1 MNTIISGIAGIAG
14 IADRIRKKRSIG
26 LPPGTPVF
34 TGEKT
39 PESANASIMVIDFN
53 DSGFTE
59 NAAPSIEECIPGPN
73 FDMTRW
79 IMVSGLGDVEKIQ
92 SAGKAFNLHPLITED
107 ILDMHQTPKIDIYS
121 DIIFLVLRSLCV
133 SPDGGLAT
141 EQLSIINGKNYVIT
155 FQEKKSPVFDNI
167 INRIKTNS
175 GRLRREKA
183 DYLLYVL
190 VDCIV
195 DNYFEVT
202 DRLDETLEEM
212 EDVLTSSRASLAQ
225 LRRIHTLRHAVT
237 TLRKSVRPL
246 VHIVN
251 ELRHEELPN
260 SQTNLTIY
268 FKDLYDH
275 IFQVVETI
283 ETHRDMI
290 TVLLDLYLSS
300 INNQINKIMQ
310 FLTLI
315 GTIFLPLTF
324 ITSLYGMNFEY
335 MPELKWHYGYFYALG
350 LMAVTAV
357 CMALYFKLKKWI

>member
-1 MNTIISGIAGIAG
+1 MNTIISSLSSITGK
-14 IADRIRKKRSIG
+14 IRRKHPTG

-34 TGEKT
+34 TGEAT
-39 PESANASIMVIDFN
+39 PESTTASIMVIDFS

-59 NAAPSIEECIPGPN
+59 SEAPSIEECIPGPD

-92 SAGKAFNLHPLITED
+92 RAGKAFNLHPLITED
-107 ILDMHQTPKIDIYS
+107 ILDMHQSPKIDIYS
-121 DIIFLVLRSLCV
+121 DIVFLVLKSLSV
-133 SPDGGLAT
+133 NKEGKLAS
-141 EQLSIINGKNYVIT
+141 EHLSIIYGKNYVIT

-167 INRIKTNS
+167 IARIKTNS
-175 GRLRREKA
+175 GRLRKEKS

-190 VDCIV
+190 VDSIV
-195 DNYFEVT
+195 DNYFDVT
-202 DRLDETLEEM
+202 DSLDEALEDM
-212 EDVLTSSRASLAQ
+212 ESLLTSSKATIEH
-225 LRRIHTLRHAVT
+225 LRKIHSLRHAVT
-237 TLRKSVRPL
+237 ILRKSVRPL

-260 SQTNLTIY
+260 SQTNLSIY

-283 ETHRDMI
+283 EIHRDMT

-310 FLTLI
+310 FLTLV

-350 LMAVTAV
+350 VMGATAAAMAI
-357 CMALYFKLKKWI
+357 YFKRKRWI

>member
-1 MNTIISGIAGIAG
+1 MNISIANITSQF
-14 IADRIRKKRSIG
+14 RRKRSTG

-39 PESANASIMVIDFN
+39 PETAISSITVIDFG
-53 DSGFTE
+53 DGGFSE
-59 NAAPSIEECIPGPN
+59 KEAVSIEECIPGTS

-79 IMVSGLGDVEKIQ
+79 ILVSGLGDVENIQ
-92 SAGKAFNLHPLITED
+92 RAGNAFNLHPLITED
-107 ILDMHQTPKIDIYS
+107 ILDMHQSPKIDIYS
-121 DIIFLVLRSLCV
+121 DIAFTVLKSLYMA
-133 SPDGGLAT
+133 PDGGLAS
-141 EQLSIINGKNYVIT
+141 EHLSIILGRNYVIT
-155 FQEKKSPVFDNI
+155 FLEKKSSIFDPL
-167 INRIKTNS
+167 INRIKSNS

-183 DYLLYVL
+183 DYLLYTII
-190 VDCIV
+190 DCVV

-202 DRLDETLEEM
+202 DRLDEALEEM
-212 EDVLTSSRASLAQ
+212 EDCLSSSKATITH
-225 LRRIHTLRHAVT
+225 LRSIHNLRHTVT
-237 TLRKSVRPL
+237 ILRKSVRPL
-246 VHIVN
+246 IHIVN
-251 ELRHEELPN
+251 ELKHEELPN
-260 SQTNLTIY
+260 MQTNLTIY

-283 ETHRDMI
+283 EVQRDMI

-335 MPELKWHYGYFYALG
+335 MPELKWHYGYFYALA
-350 LMAVTAV
+350 LMGVTAV
-357 CMALYFKLKKWI
+357 AMAVYFKRKRWI

>member
-1 MNTIISGIAGIAG
+1 MNTIISSITEITK
-14 IADRIRKKRSIG
+14 RIRRKRSIG

-39 PESANASIMVIDFN
+39 PESANASITVIDFN
-53 DSGFTE
+53 DNGFIE
-59 NAAPSIEECIPGPN
+59 NEAPSIEECIPGPD

-92 SAGKAFNLHPLITED
+92 SAGNAFNLHPLITED
-107 ILDMHQTPKIDIYS
+107 ILDMHQNPKIDIYS
-121 DIIFLVLRSLCV
+121 DIAFLVLKSL
-133 SPDGGLAT
+133 SIDQNGGILA
-141 EQLSIINGKNYVIT
+141 EQLSIISGKNYVIT

-167 INRIKTNS
+167 ISRIKTNS
-175 GRLRREKA
+175 GRLRREKS
-183 DYLLYVL
+183 DYLLYVI

-202 DRLDETLEEM
+202 DRLDEALEEM
-212 EDVLTSSRASLAQ
+212 EDLLTSSKASLAH
-225 LRRIHTLRHAVT
+225 LRKIHALRHAVT
-237 TLRKSVRPL
+237 ILRKSVRPL

-260 SQTNLTIY
+260 SQTNLAIY

-283 ETHRDMI
+283 EIHRDMI

-310 FLTLI
+310 FLTLV

-350 LMAVTAV
+350 LMAATAV
-357 CMALYFKLKKWI
+357 CMALSFKLKKWI

>member
-1 MNTIISGIAGIAG
+1 MNTIISSISSITSK
-14 IADRIRKKRSIG
+14 IKRKRSIG

-39 PESANASIMVIDFN
+39 PESASASIRVIDFN
-53 DSGFTE
+53 ENGFTE
-59 NAAPSIEECIPGPN
+59 NEAPSIEECIPEAS

-92 SAGKAFNLHPLITED
+92 RAGKAFNLHPLITED
-107 ILDMHQTPKIDIYS
+107 ILDMHQLPKIDIYS
-121 DIIFLVLRSLCV
+121 DIVFLVLKSLCV
-133 SPDGGLAT
+133 NQNGSLVS
-141 EQLSIINGKNYVIT
+141 EQLSIISGKNYVIT
-155 FQEKKSPVFDNI
+155 FLEKKSSVFDNI

-175 GRLRREKA
+175 GRLRREKS
-183 DYLLYVL
+183 DYLLYVI
-190 VDCIV
+190 VDSVV
-195 DNYFEVT
+195 DNYFDVT
-202 DRLDETLEEM
+202 DKLDETLEEM
-212 EDVLTSSRASLAQ
+212 EDVLTSSKATITH
-225 LRRIHTLRHAVT
+225 LRRIHDLRHAVT

-251 ELRHEELPN
+251 ELKHEELPN
-260 SQTNLTIY
+260 AQTNLSMY

-283 ETHRDMI
+283 EIHRDMI

-335 MPELKWHYGYFYALG
+335 MPELKLHYGYFYALG

-357 CMALYFKLKKWI
+357 SMAVYFKSKRWI